1 MGFGGCLC
9 VQLCCSLP
17 LSVPQFLQVVLLV
30 LGPLHAGSHGP
41 ADQHLPNAWVLHC
54 PATVSAPGQAH
65 RVGTCQLEPA
75 QVWVPACPGVFLLP
89 PDVLGARR
97 WVAQLCR
104 EGRSKMGAVSQR
116 KPVCLSSHASPGP
129 PSAPWSLVWWCVAL
143 LRKPC
148 QSPARLHLRP
158 PPRPY
163 SWRFQFCIS
172 AAQGEL
178 SQRERNSVAPTV
190 ALAPPPR
197 HPLMSPRSWQGQQPL
212 LQHLQRQLCHSDL
225 PWSVAQRAW
234 RGFPA
239 PLPKSR
245 GWIWFCAGTLVRQ
258 CPCKVTWWSRGVTP
272 HNSYPALIWG
282 YLHPIPVRAS
292 EELQRSHSARCGR
305 LCPWHSWLVPLFLV
319 IAHRCTV
326 MLGSRASPATGGGFP
341 PPCSHLSPFP
351 HPWCCAA
358 VT

>member
-1 MGFGGCLC
+1 MEFLRGRKLGFGGCLC

-41 ADQHLPNAWVLHC
+41 ADQHLPSAWVLHC

-143 LRKPC
+143 L
-148 QSPARLHLRP
+148 
-158 PPRPY
+158 
-163 SWRFQFCIS
+163 
-172 AAQGEL
+172 
-178 SQRERNSVAPTV
+178 
-190 ALAPPPR
+190 
-197 HPLMSPRSWQGQQPL
+197 
-212 LQHLQRQLCHSDL
+212 
-225 PWSVAQRAW
+225 
-234 RGFPA
+234 
-239 PLPKSR
+239 
-245 GWIWFCAGTLVRQ
+245 
-258 CPCKVTWWSRGVTP
+258 
-272 HNSYPALIWG
+272 
-282 YLHPIPVRAS
+282 
-292 EELQRSHSARCGR
+292 
-305 LCPWHSWLVPLFLV
+305 
-319 IAHRCTV
+319 
-326 MLGSRASPATGGGFP
+326 
-341 PPCSHLSPFP
+341 
-351 HPWCCAA
+351 
-358 VT
+358 